1 MDALCALLDCALG
14 FFPCYFLFGCNRAN
28 CLLVTNSM
36 PLQGPQHSYRSSVQE
51 AIPAC
56 RAPRPPPVTE
66 AQPSNSPPQGSEM
79 APAGLGQ
86 GSHEGRVVT
95 KPQAPARSFWSEQN
109 QPNRAEVLRP
119 LCVGR
124 WWSAPPVL
132 GPEQQAQQ
140 LSRKGVLRQ
149 CLQQYRG
156 GEPPGFTHRNQYTYR
171 TSIDYHPD
179 VPAVSYR

>member
-1 MDALCALLDCALG
+1 MYL
-14 FFPCYFLFGCNRAN
+14 Y
-28 CLLVTNSM
+28 LLVTASM
-36 PLQGPQHSYRSSVQE
+36 PLQGPQLSDRSSVQE
-51 AIPAC
+51 VIPAC

-86 GSHEGRVVT
+86 GSHEGRMVET
-95 KPQAPARSFWSEQN
+95 PQAPAGSIWSEQN
-109 QPNRAEVLRP
+109 QPNRVEALRP

-124 WWSAPPVL
+124 WWSAPPAL
-132 GPEQQAQQ
+132 GPDQQAQEQ
-140 LSRKGVLRQ
+140 SRKDVMRQ

-171 TSIDYHPD
+171 TSMDYHLD
-179 VPAVSYR
+179 APAVSYR